1 QDIEDIACQK
11 EADHHQ
17 RNNGDGAP
25 DQPLAQLD
33 QMVEQR
39 RLATG
44 ELVLQLL
51 ALVLDL
57 SLCLSHRQFFSAGS
71 AGFLRGAPGFA
82 AGFSVATTSAGLAA
96 LALEAR
102 GFLATAALSA
112 GIASACA
119 ASAVGPAA
127 ALASAAGSS
136 VAVTGAV
143 GAGVALGA
151 GVTCTALIGCVG
163 LK

>member
-71 AGFLRGAPGFA
+71 AGFLRGARGFA

-102 GFLATAALSA
+102 GFLATGALSA
-112 GIASACA
+112 VSAGFA
-119 ASAVGPAA
+119 RVASAVR
-127 ALASAAGSS
+127 SEERR
-136 VAVTGAV
+136 
-143 GAGVALGA
+143 LGR
-151 GVTCTALIGCVG
+151 VDSRCV
-163 LK
+163 LSL